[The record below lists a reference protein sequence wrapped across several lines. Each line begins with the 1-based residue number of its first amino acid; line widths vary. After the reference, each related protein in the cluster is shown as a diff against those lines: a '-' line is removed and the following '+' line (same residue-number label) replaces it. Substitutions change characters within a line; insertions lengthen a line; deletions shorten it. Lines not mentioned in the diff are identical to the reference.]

1 MAVRPRAGATL
12 DELVAEAVSSIFRMN
27 PGEAAEA
34 VSASATL
41 IDIREHDVRRRH
53 GVIPG
58 ALHIPRTVLEWRFVS
73 ARWRSPYLTDGQFIL
88 ICDHG
93 YSSILAAATL
103 VKLGV
108 DAGDVVGGFEAWR
121 AAGLPTRP
129 AKSPGVADAEMGVGL
144 PGMGPPD

>member
-1 MAVRPRAGATL
+1 MAVRPCAGTTL
-12 DELVAEAVSSIFRMN
+12 DALVAEAVNSIFRMN

-34 VSASATL
+34 ASASATL
-41 IDIREHDVRRRH
+41 IDIREHDVRCRD

-58 ALHIPRTVLEWRFVS
+58 ALHIPRTVLEWRFAS
-73 ARWRSPYLTDGQFIL
+73 ASWRSPYLQQGQFIL

-103 VKLGV
+103 VSLGV

-129 AKSPGVADAEMGVGL
+129 ARSRYVGDPQIGDGV